1 MLNSIKLEELMPLEI
16 DDEFIQENGILLSPP
31 GLPCLTTGFN
41 INSRVF
47 WAAILPS
54 VPGNGVDRR
63 YRGLEDYSANLE
75 YLKDRFHNL
84 KYMLD
89 DTPSSFRQYAS
100 TPKEGNSRGRD
111 LLESQI
117 TTLRA
122 NVHVTHL
129 WLQSVIMD
137 RIDAIVHNSP
147 ESSSDTPNAKD
158 SWRER
163 EDICRQLLHILH
175 SIPVANHE
183 PNGCYLIHKV
193 RDCAATLL
201 TCPSQ
206 PEEESGRRAAQY
218 LTDFTSFLAKLD
230 NEFMSTVSLQSW
242 VDTDRQYMHV

>member
-1 MLNSIKLEELMPLEI
+1 MLLNIKLEELMPVEV
-16 DDEFIQENGILLSPP
+16 DDEFIQESDILLSPP
-31 GLPCLTTGFN
+31 GLACLTTGFN

-54 VPGNGVDRR
+54 APGNGVDRH
-63 YRGLEDYSANLE
+63 YRGLEDQVANLQS
-75 YLKDRFHNL
+75 LKDRLHNL

-89 DTPSSFRQYAS
+89 DIPSPFRQYAS
-100 TPKEGNSRGRD
+100 TLKERSSEQRE

-117 TTLRA
+117 TTLRS

-129 WLQSVIMD
+129 WLQSVILD
-137 RIDAIVHNSP
+137 QIDAILQNPP
-147 ESSSDTPNAKD
+147 EAASSAHDAKD
-158 SWRER
+158 LWRER

-175 SIPVANHE
+175 SIPIANHE
-183 PNGCYLIHKV
+183 PNGCYLTHKV
-193 RDCAATLL
+193 RDCAAALL

-218 LTDFTSFLAKLD
+218 LIDFTDFLARLD